1 MAYSVAH
8 QDIQNGSLK
17 MLDCR
22 SAPYDKGYRFLVNR
36 RKQGMPKIERFQ
48 IWLTAEMNQMR
59 NELESSHP
67 AL

>member
-1 MAYSVAH
+1 
-8 QDIQNGSLK
+8 

-36 RKQGMPKIERFQ
+36 RKQGMPKIERFH
-48 IWLTAEMNQMR
+48 IWLTAEMNQMH